1 MTARRKSIEV
11 TLEDIRFKIE
21 KSVSDR
27 TLNIKNAYS
36 FIKEWPI
43 WLPPGS
49 IEKETRDFYQGL
61 EIPLLNKQPSLL
73 LHELNAEPSRYS
85 RELFDGAQHQ

>member
-1 MTARRKSIEV
+1 M
-11 TLEDIRFKIE
+11 TLEDIQFKIE
-21 KSVSDR
+21 KSVSDH

-43 WLPPGS
+43 WLPPRS